1 MSISAINQSDAR
13 DEDRSDISCVTVT
26 TMLAS
31 VGRLFRRGKEATWS
45 ALVALQRLARR
56 LLARSLWQPANRRII
71 AAPTRTCHSFTLRA
85 CQRQNRRAS
94 SIHRRDFLID
104 APAIRNARNSPEN
117 NIIIFSNRLKTACLR
132 AHFALLASLL
142 SNRFSPLAI
151 FLIASGSNIKNRPN
165 SLTTNEKTFSN
176 R

>member
-1 MSISAINQSDAR
+1 MVRAGCAATTCAPAP
-13 DEDRSDISCVTVT
+13 RSFT
-26 TMLAS
+26 LAAS
-31 VGRLFRRGKEATWS
+31 QWPDHPGT
-45 ALVALQRLARR
+45 
-56 LLARSLWQPANRRII
+56 
-71 AAPTRTCHSFTLRA
+71 TRTCRSFTPKA

-94 SIHRRDFLID
+94 SIYRRDFLID

>member
-1 MSISAINQSDAR
+1 MVRAGCAATTCAPAPRPFTLAGCQSPDH
-13 DEDRSDISCVTVT
+13 RST
-26 TMLAS
+26 
-31 VGRLFRRGKEATWS
+31 
-45 ALVALQRLARR
+45 
-56 LLARSLWQPANRRII
+56 
-71 AAPTRTCHSFTLRA
+71 TRTCHSFTLRA

-117 NIIIFSNRLKTACLR
+117 NIIIFSNRPKSACLR
-132 AHFALLASLL
+132 ARFALLASLL

>member
-1 MSISAINQSDAR
+1 MVRAGCAAMTCAPAFRPFTLAACQSPDH
-13 DEDRSDISCVTVT
+13 
-26 TMLAS
+26 
-31 VGRLFRRGKEATWS
+31 RGA
-45 ALVALQRLARR
+45 
-56 LLARSLWQPANRRII
+56 
-71 AAPTRTCHSFTLRA
+71 TRTCHSFTLRA
-85 CQRQNRRAS
+85 CQGQGRRACS
-94 SIHRRDFLID
+94 THHCEFLID
-104 APAIRNARNSPEN
+104 APAIRNARNSREN
-117 NIIIFSNRLKTACLR
+117 NTIIFSNRLKTACLR